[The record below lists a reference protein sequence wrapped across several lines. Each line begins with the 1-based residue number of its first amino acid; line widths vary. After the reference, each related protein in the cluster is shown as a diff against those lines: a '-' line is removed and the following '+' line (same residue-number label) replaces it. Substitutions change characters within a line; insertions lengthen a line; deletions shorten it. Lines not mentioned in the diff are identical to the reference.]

1 MCHLRQE
8 MTGDRGHHTAGFK
21 RMAARVCRVHGFD
34 LKTF

>member
-8 MTGDRGHHTAGFK
+8 KLGDRGHHNASFK
-21 RMAARVCRVHGFD
+21 RMAARVCCAHGFD

>member
-8 MTGDRGHHTAGFK
+8 QLGDRGHHSASFK
-21 RMAARVCRVHGFD
+21 RMATRVCRAHGFD